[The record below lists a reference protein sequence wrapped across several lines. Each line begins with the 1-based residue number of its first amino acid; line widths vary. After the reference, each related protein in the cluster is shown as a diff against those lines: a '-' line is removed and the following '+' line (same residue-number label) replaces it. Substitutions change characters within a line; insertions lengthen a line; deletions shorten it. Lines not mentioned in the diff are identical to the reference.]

1 MGMVDDADNDKTADG
16 LDIVAEIRALSPQL
30 SGQLMEAADFLIA
43 HPEDVAFHSMREI
56 ARRSDVTPVTLVR
69 FAQRLGLSGYS
80 ALRQRYIEA
89 FRDGQRRSKGA
100 KTRNVES
107 AKALLAARPNVSL
120 SNFADSFFAAEHE
133 VLSRARAAL
142 TEDRLRETSGI
153 LASASRV
160 FVVGRRTAYP
170 AAFTL
175 AYALRKA
182 RPGVSLLD
190 GVGGAPEGALEDIE
204 AGDAFV
210 AVTFAPF
217 NRLVNT
223 FAHRAAESK
232 ARIIAITDT
241 STAPLRKLAGNRH
254 FVAQTLS
261 HAFPESVIGAVAIA
275 NLLAAL
281 TIAELGVTA
290 QKRIRANERFIVG
303 SNEYLLSNKGAR
315 RARRSR

>member
-1 MGMVDDADNDKTADG
+1 MIDDADNDKAADG
-16 LDIVAEIRALSPQL
+16 LDIVSEIRALSPQL
-30 SGQLMEAADFLIA
+30 SGQLMEAADFLMS

-80 ALRQRYIEA
+80 ALKQRYIEA
-89 FRDGQRRSKGA
+89 FRNGQRRSKGA

-107 AKALLAARPNVSL
+107 AKALLAAQPNISL
-120 SNFADSFFAAEHE
+120 ANFTDSFFAAEHE

-142 TEDRLRETSGI
+142 TEDGLREASGI
-153 LASASRV
+153 LANASRV

-182 RPGVSLLD
+182 RPGVSFLD
-190 GVGGAPEGALEDIE
+190 GVGGATEGALEDIQ

-217 NRLVNT
+217 NRLVNIL
-223 FAHRAAESK
+223 AHRAAESK

-241 STAPLRKLAGNRH
+241 SAAPLRKLAGNRH

-281 TIAELGVTA
+281 TIAELGATA

-303 SNEYLLSNKGAR
+303 SNEYLLLNKASQR
-315 RARRSR
+315 VRHSR